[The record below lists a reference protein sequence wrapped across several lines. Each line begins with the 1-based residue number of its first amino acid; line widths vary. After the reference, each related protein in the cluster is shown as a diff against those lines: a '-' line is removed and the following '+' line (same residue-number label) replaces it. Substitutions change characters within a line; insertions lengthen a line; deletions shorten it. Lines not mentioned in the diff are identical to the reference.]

1 MQLLPKLP
9 PKSSGAHQFFSY
21 MIYHVNHVFVFTVVV
36 LIILK
41 YITPQNGLC
50 HYLKITVLRNLH
62 AKTSQRHLSNFF
74 PQFPRPTESSRTES
88 SRYGIFAKG
97 IFAIGIF
104 AIRNLRDRRFA
115 RNISAKRQILIFRIL
130 AKTGL
135 GNSRKFGKKRKKNP
149 KLFQKNSIPTNPEE
163 PTQDLFQGPLHQH
176 NTWCHPNQDV
186 YHQIYP

>member
-1 MQLLPKLP
+1 MSQVTVPTSRTKKGAVMQLLPKLP

-41 YITPQNGLC
+41 YITPKNGLC

-88 SRYGIFAKG
+88 SRYGIFAKRIFAIG

-104 AIRNLRDRRFA
+104 AIDSSREIFPRNARFFYLGFLR
-115 RNISAKRQILIFRIL
+115 
-130 AKTGL
+130 
-135 GNSRKFGKKRKKNP
+135 
-149 KLFQKNSIPTNPEE
+149 KL
-163 PTQDLFQGPLHQH
+163 D
-176 NTWCHPNQDV
+176 
-186 YHQIYP
+186 

>member
-1 MQLLPKLP
+1 MSQGTVPTCRTKKGAVMQLLPSYLQ
-9 PKSSGAHQFFSY
+9 KSSGAHQFFSY
-21 MIYHVNHVFVFTVVV
+21 MIYHVNHVFVFTFVV

-97 IFAIGIF
+97 IFANGIIAIGIF
-104 AIRNLRDRRFA
+104 AIEGSREIFPQNARFFYLGFLR
-115 RNISAKRQILIFRIL
+115 
-130 AKTGL
+130 
-135 GNSRKFGKKRKKNP
+135 
-149 KLFQKNSIPTNPEE
+149 KL
-163 PTQDLFQGPLHQH
+163 
-176 NTWCHPNQDV
+176 
-186 YHQIYP
+186 Y

>member
-1 MQLLPKLP
+1 MSQVTVPTSRTKKGAVMQLLPKLP

-41 YITPQNGLC
+41 YITPKNGLC

-88 SRYGIFAKG
+88 SRKESSRSESSRSESSRSIVREKY
-97 IFAIGIF
+97 
-104 AIRNLRDRRFA
+104 
-115 RNISAKRQILIFRIL
+115 FRETLDSFI
-130 AKTGL
+130 
-135 GNSRKFGKKRKKNP
+135 
-149 KLFQKNSIPTNPEE
+149 
-163 PTQDLFQGPLHQH
+163 
-176 NTWCHPNQDV
+176 
-186 YHQIYP
+186 